1 MWTQKFI
8 SSFLAPTSPSAS
20 SRMNSCM
27 TWCWVSFPFFLVWC
41 TYEHLSSVSIWTQLL
56 GLWFCFSFLSFLSSF
71 CFPLGPGRVGCGLIF
86 TFLVLLLWLFSVF
99 VCFSFIIITL
109 IVSLASS
116 SSSVVHHPSKDRAAP
131 PVFCLILCRMNFWW
145 LEKSKFSS
153 SSSFVFY
160 LFILCHMASKGTS
173 LPPPPPHFR
182 YNIGKWT
189 ATKSF
194 LAIILFWPCAG
205 NPILSQESCV
215 WEWLPPVA
223 PSERYPDPTPS
234 IPSHPTFLLL
244 AFLHIHVC
252 LNADGIKRLL
262 LPQSISVFLFYLLLQ
277 VEGICGM
284 HSCTGLYRSSVD

>member
-1 MWTQKFI
+1 MR
-8 SSFLAPTSPSAS
+8 AD
-20 SRMNSCM
+20 
-27 TWCWVSFPFFLVWC
+27 
-41 TYEHLSSVSIWTQLL
+41 
-56 GLWFCFSFLSFLSSF
+56 
-71 CFPLGPGRVGCGLIF
+71 F
-86 TFLVLLLWLFSVF
+86 TFLVLLLWLFS

-160 LFILCHMASKGTS
+160 SFILCHMASKGTS
-173 LPPPPPHFR
+173 LPPTSPFSIQHREMNGNKIFSCHHP
-182 YNIGKWT
+182 
-189 ATKSF
+189 F
-194 LAIILFWPCAG
+194 LALCRQPHSVSRKLCVRMTPPCR
-205 NPILSQESCV
+205 
-215 WEWLPPVA
+215 

-234 IPSHPTFLLL
+234 IPTHPTFLLL